1 MDLVRDICSLGRF
14 ARDDAKIKVRQP
26 ISEVIID
33 SNNKDIIGDIDTII
47 KEELNVKNILYIS
60 DMTKYMDYVIKPNF
74 REVGKKLGSKVKAFQ
89 ESLTTLTNEQITTL
103 KEKSIVI
110 NVAGEDLEVT
120 PDMVEINVKVKEG
133 YYSSSN
139 AKTFVILN
147 TDLTQELIL
156 EGIAREL
163 VRKIQSLRKDADLVI
178 TDRIKVYY
186 DGDTLIDD
194 TIKTYSEFIKNE
206 TLAVELIKKSN
217 VSEKFDM
224 NDTTAE
230 LKIEKI

>member
-1 MDLVRDICSLGRF
+1 MEIYNSELPLQTKETTELREKLWWKSSESERILSRGYVLKGETVTIDFDGGRLDI
-14 ARDDAKIKVRQP
+14 
-26 ISEVIID
+26 
-33 SNNKDIIGDIDTII
+33 
-47 KEELNVKNILYIS
+47 
-60 DMTKYMDYVIKPNF
+60 
-74 REVGKKLGSKVKAFQ
+74 
-89 ESLTTLTNEQITTL
+89 
-103 KEKSIVI
+103 
-110 NVAGEDLEVT
+110 T
-120 PDMVEINVKVKEG
+120 PDMVDVRIESKEG
-133 YYSSSN
+133 FN
-139 AKTFVILN
+139 VGMQNNKFIILN
-147 TDLTQELIL
+147 TELTQELIL

-194 TIKTYSEFIKNE
+194 TIKAHSEFIKNE

>member
-1 MDLVRDICSLGRF
+1 
-14 ARDDAKIKVRQP
+14 
-26 ISEVIID
+26 
-33 SNNKDIIGDIDTII
+33 
-47 KEELNVKNILYIS
+47 
-60 DMTKYMDYVIKPNF
+60 
-74 REVGKKLGSKVKAFQ
+74 
-89 ESLTTLTNEQITTL
+89 
-103 KEKSIVI
+103 
-110 NVAGEDLEVT
+110 
-120 PDMVEINVKVKEG
+120 MVEINVKVKEG

-147 TDLTQELIL
+147 TELTQELIL

-194 TIKTYSEFIKNE
+194 TIKAHSEFIKNE

>member
-1 MDLVRDICSLGRF
+1 
-14 ARDDAKIKVRQP
+14 
-26 ISEVIID
+26 
-33 SNNKDIIGDIDTII
+33 
-47 KEELNVKNILYIS
+47 
-60 DMTKYMDYVIKPNF
+60 
-74 REVGKKLGSKVKAFQ
+74 
-89 ESLTTLTNEQITTL
+89 
-103 KEKSIVI
+103 
-110 NVAGEDLEVT
+110 
-120 PDMVEINVKVKEG
+120 MVEINVKVKEG

-147 TDLTQELIL
+147 TELTQELIL

>member
-1 MDLVRDICSLGRF
+1 M
-14 ARDDAKIKVRQP
+14 
-26 ISEVIID
+26 
-33 SNNKDIIGDIDTII
+33 
-47 KEELNVKNILYIS
+47 NVKEIIFVS
-60 DMTKYMDYVIKPNF
+60 DLNEYMNFSIKPNF
-74 REVGKKLGSKVKAFQ
+74 KVVGKVLGPKMKEFQTLLENLSDEEINKLNSNQSIKIVL
-89 ESLTTLTNEQITTL
+89 SNE
-103 KEKSIVI
+103 EM
-110 NVAGEDLEVT
+110 EVT
-120 PDMVEINVKVKEG
+120 PDMIEIRISSKEG
-133 YYSSSN
+133 FDVASLN
-139 AKTFVILN
+139 NNFIILN
-147 TDLTQELIL
+147 TTLTDELIL

>member
-1 MDLVRDICSLGRF
+1 MSSKKIFSKNQKSLNSN
-14 ARDDAKIKVRQP
+14 
-26 ISEVIID
+26 SESDKADVY
-33 SNNKDIIGDIDTII
+33 SEQNLYSSQ
-47 KEELNVKNILYIS
+47 KEE
-60 DMTKYMDYVIKPNF
+60 
-74 REVGKKLGSKVKAFQ
+74 
-89 ESLTTLTNEQITTL
+89 
-103 KEKSIVI
+103 SIVI

-147 TDLTQELIL
+147 TELTQELIL

-194 TIKTYSEFIKNE
+194 TIKAHSEFIKNE

>member
-1 MDLVRDICSLGRF
+1 MSCNCKGNKYIVETRKVFGEREPRKRDI
-14 ARDDAKIKVRQP
+14 P
-26 ISEVIID
+26 
-33 SNNKDIIGDIDTII
+33 
-47 KEELNVKNILYIS
+47 
-60 DMTKYMDYVIKPNF
+60 
-74 REVGKKLGSKVKAFQ
+74 
-89 ESLTTLTNEQITTL
+89 L

-139 AKTFVILN
+139 AKTLVILN
-147 TDLTQELIL
+147 TELTQELIL

-186 DGDTLIDD
+186 DGDALIDD
-194 TIKTYSEFIKNE
+194 TIKAHSEFIKNE